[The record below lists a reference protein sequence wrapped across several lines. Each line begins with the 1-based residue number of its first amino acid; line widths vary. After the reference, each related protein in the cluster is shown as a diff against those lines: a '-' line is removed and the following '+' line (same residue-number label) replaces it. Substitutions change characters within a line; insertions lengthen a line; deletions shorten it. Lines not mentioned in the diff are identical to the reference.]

1 MALVELSSDGLTGPE
16 KKAAALKAFYTIA
29 EGIGFEVPGFVKTFL
44 PTAIDAIVSVLNSLG
59 IFKKKG
65 LPAQEVPAPLK

>member
-1 MALVELSSDGLTGPE
+1 MNRRTFVKSALASVVAIP
-16 KKAAALKAFYTIA
+16 TIA
-29 EGIGFEVPGFVKTFL
+29 AGIGFEVPGFVKTFL
-44 PTAIDAIVSVLNSLG
+44 PTAIDAIVSVFNSLG